1 MNAHLTET
9 EKHGIFVVSTLLYV
23 SIPGDHFSNAGS

>member
-9 EKHGIFVVSTLLYV
+9 AKHGMFVVSTLLCV
-23 SIPGDHFSNAGS
+23 SILGDHFWNIGS